1 MEADD
6 GTRELNTEFPFTNCA
21 TALDVLVVKFVL
33 PGYTAV
39 MEWFPSVSAVVE
51 YVATP
56 VLSVVLVPKVADPS
70 LKVTTDPSG
79 TGPAP
84 GEVTVTVAVNVT
96 DCPETDGLRE
106 EVKAVLVLA
115 AFTRC
120 EVPLDVLVA
129 KFASPE

>member
-6 GTRELNTEFPFTNCA
+6 GTRELNTEFPFTNWA
-21 TALDVLVVKFVL
+21 TGLDVLVVKFVL

-56 VLSVVLVPKVADPS
+56 VLLVVPVPKVTDPS

-84 GEVTVTVAVNVT
+84 GEATVTVAVNVT
-96 DCPETDGLRE
+96 DCPEADRLRE
-106 EVKAVLVLA
+106 EVKAMLGQA
-115 AFTRC
+115 A
-120 EVPLDVLVA
+120 
-129 KFASPE
+129 

>member
-21 TALDVLVVKFVL
+21 TALDVLAVKLAV
-33 PGYTAV
+33 PGYAAV
-39 MEWFPSVSAVVE
+39 TEWLPSVSAVVE

-56 VLSVVLVPKVADPS
+56 VLSVVPVPKVADPS
-70 LKVTTDPSG
+70 LKVTIDPSG

-120 EVPLDVLVA
+120 GAPLDVLVA